1 MLPRAREIARYII
14 ERCAPA
20 SVALT
25 KQLIWEHLGADD
37 PFVASEREARGL
49 ARLGRLPDATE
60 GVVAFLQKRPAEWKL
75 TARDAPSV
83 D

>member
-1 MLPRAREIARYII
+1 MLPRAREIARYIV

-25 KQLIWEHLGADD
+25 KRMIWQHLAEDD

-49 ARLGRLPDATE
+49 ARLGKLPDAAE
-60 GVVAFLQKRPAEWKL
+60 GVISFMQKRPAQWKL
-75 TARDAPSV
+75 SARDAPSV